1 METHFSFECCH
12 DHAEQVELEGA
23 MWGLQEDDY
32 LLDSGTDDEKEDS
45 LPDWSPWRTVAP
57 TIKISK
63 RILDG
68 GVAGF
73 QVQIV
78 LKVWGEDK
86 QRSNRRH
93 RTEEHRRQYN
103 RCPSLGP
110 EYAPWS
116 CSFCGY
122 TEEDAYWSGRHERSC
137 EGELIEE
144 QKKTMGSRRSRKK
157 RGGGDRAIRETRA
170 EAVKIY
176 KPGQPVIVAASP
188 LEDHAQHHTHTSS
201 SDEGGYPG
209 WTPSTR
215 TKTRTARTKHNPR
228 PPLPT
233 PTPSQHATT
242 TTTHQT
248 TTHTHT
254 TALTVPPR
262 RSAAFLRS
270 AAILNEVLADIHM

>member
-73 QVQIV
+73 QVQIA

-86 QRSNRRH
+86 QRGNRRH

-122 TEEDAYWSGRHERSC
+122 TEEDAYWSARA
-137 EGELIEE
+137 
-144 QKKTMGSRRSRKK
+144 TRKK
-157 RGGGDRAIRETRA
+157 
-170 EAVKIY
+170 
-176 KPGQPVIVAASP
+176 
-188 LEDHAQHHTHTSS
+188 L
-201 SDEGGYPG
+201 
-209 WTPSTR
+209 
-215 TKTRTARTKHNPR
+215 
-228 PPLPT
+228 
-233 PTPSQHATT
+233 
-242 TTTHQT
+242 
-248 TTHTHT
+248 
-254 TALTVPPR
+254 
-262 RSAAFLRS
+262 
-270 AAILNEVLADIHM
+270 